1 MADRDAGNR
10 RRWWGAFAVVAL
22 LGVIWAFAIPVFA
35 APDEPAHVIRAV
47 AAAHGQILGDE
58 FGPATVPPYPVPVDK
73 EPWKSGLAVRVPGV
87 YRQWGN
93 VDCIVF
99 AWNAQATADCLH
111 LRGPAGDRRAL
122 TNVGRYPPA
131 YYLATGAVSW
141 LTHPGDSQV
150 YAMRIVSAQ
159 LCAALIASAVVTILT
174 RTGHAIARL
183 GLVAAI
189 TPMTLF
195 LFGTVNANSIEIA
208 AGIAMWVNGA
218 VLATTPSDEPDRRV
232 LDRFGI
238 AAVVLVLSRP
248 GSVLWLVLAVAI
260 LALVAGRATVSS
272 WWRSTRARIWAA
284 GAAGAGV
291 VQLAWFAYADTLDVR
306 RAFIAVPIDAPFRE
320 DLTQSFGREFR
331 WLREMVGVFGWL
343 DTRAPTA
350 VLVVWIAGLVI
361 LLAAAL
367 VSASRRVVVGTGLI
381 LAACALVPVAFQL
394 RLADTV
400 GYFWQGRYLLPFAAG
415 LPILAGIG
423 ADRGTRRVPREP
435 WVVATVAIALCA
447 AQWLALAQL
456 LRRYSVGSH
465 GPVWFLAAAR
475 WDPPVPSLVLL
486 LGAAALL
493 AVIARTAVSASRP

>member
-1 MADRDAGNR
+1 VADRDAGNR

-111 LRGPAGDRRAL
+111 LTGPSGDRRAL

-131 YYLATGAVSW
+131 YYLVTGAVSW

-150 YAMRIVSAQ
+150 YAMRILSAL
-159 LCAALIASAVVTILT
+159 LCAALVASAVVTVLT
-174 RTGHAIARL
+174 RTSRPVARL

-208 AGIAMWVNGA
+208 AGIAMWVHGA
-218 VLATTPSDEPDRRV
+218 VLATSKPDEHDGRV

-248 GSVLWLVLAVAI
+248 GSVLWLILAVGI
-260 LALVAGRATVSS
+260 LALVAGRATVAS
-272 WWRSTRARIWAA
+272 WWRWTRARIWAA
-284 GAAGAGV
+284 GAAAAAV

-320 DLTQSFGREFR
+320 DVARSFGREFR

-350 VLVVWIAGLVI
+350 VLVVWIAGLAI
-361 LLAAAL
+361 LLGFAL
-367 VSASRRVVVGTGLI
+367 VGAPRRAAIGTGLV

-415 LPILAGIG
+415 LPVLAGIG
-423 ADRGTRRVPREP
+423 AAHGTRRSRREP
-435 WVVATVAIALCA
+435 LVVATVATALCA
-447 AQWLALAQL
+447 AQWLALAQV
-456 LRRYSVGSH
+456 LRRYSVGSR
-465 GPVWFLAAAR
+465 GAVWFFPEAR

-493 AVIARTAVSASRP
+493 AVIARTAASANRP

>member
-150 YAMRIVSAQ
+150 YAMRIVSAL

-174 RTGHAIARL
+174 RTHRAVARL

-260 LALVAGRATVSS
+260 VIYLVVALV
-272 WWRSTRARIWAA
+272 
-284 GAAGAGV
+284 
-291 VQLAWFAYADTLDVR
+291 FPEK
-306 RAFIAVPIDAPFRE
+306 F
-320 DLTQSFGREFR
+320 
-331 WLREMVGVFGWL
+331 
-343 DTRAPTA
+343 
-350 VLVVWIAGLVI
+350 
-361 LLAAAL
+361 
-367 VSASRRVVVGTGLI
+367 
-381 LAACALVPVAFQL
+381 
-394 RLADTV
+394 
-400 GYFWQGRYLLPFAAG
+400 
-415 LPILAGIG
+415 
-423 ADRGTRRVPREP
+423 
-435 WVVATVAIALCA
+435 
-447 AQWLALAQL
+447 
-456 LRRYSVGSH
+456 
-465 GPVWFLAAAR
+465 
-475 WDPPVPSLVLL
+475 
-486 LGAAALL
+486 
-493 AVIARTAVSASRP
+493 